1 LSKYFFHLRDGV
13 DLVLDEEGRE
23 CDGLDAAV
31 ILALQDARSIL
42 SEEVQGGVID
52 LDRHLDVE
60 TADGVIAH
68 RLEFR
73 DAVRIVY
80 LQDRTQP

>member
-1 LSKYFFHLRDGV
+1 MALSKYFFHLRDGV

-23 CDGLDAAV
+23 CDGLDEAV

-42 SEEVQGGVID
+42 SEEVQSGLID

-68 RLEFR
+68 RLQFT
-73 DAVRIVY
+73 DAVRIVCPR
-80 LQDRTQP
+80 DRT

>member
-42 SEEVQGGVID
+42 SEEVQSGLID

-60 TADGVIAH
+60 TADGVVAH
-68 RLEFR
+68 RLEFA
-73 DAVRIVY
+73 DAVRIVHPKDGTP
-80 LQDRTQP
+80 L

>member
-1 LSKYFFHLRDGV
+1 LSRYFFHLRDGV

-23 CDGLDAAV
+23 CDGLDSAV
-31 ILALQDARSIL
+31 VLALEDARSIL
-42 SEEVQGGVID
+42 SEELQSGLID

-60 TADGVIAH
+60 TVDGAVAH
-68 RLEFR
+68 RLEFK

-80 LQDRTQP
+80 PQDKTPL

>member
-1 LSKYFFHLRDGV
+1 LSRYFFHLRDGV

-23 CDGLDAAV
+23 CDGLDSAV
-31 ILALQDARSIL
+31 VLALEDARSIL
-42 SEEVQGGVID
+42 SEELQSGLID

-60 TADGVIAH
+60 TADGAVAH
-68 RLEFR
+68 RLEFK

-80 LQDRTQP
+80 PQDKTPL